1 MHQCD
6 SGGDGRINF
15 EEFYKNMMP
24 LWAFGS
30 KVGEEERWGEKRR
43 EMERRGEKRR
53 AMERRGEKR
62 RGEEK
67 T

>member
-1 MHQCD
+1 MSWHLPPAEAALAMHQCD

-30 KVGEEERWGEKRR
+30 KVGEEERWGEKSQIL
-43 EMERRGEKRR
+43 EMW
-53 AMERRGEKR
+53 
-62 RGEEK
+62 